1 MSYRLA
7 PRDVASAEADA
18 RTTPRRREPRDG
30 APRTASEAH
39 VLFHR
44 TRFPALCVALLLGSR
59 TTHAQDQ
66 AQPELP
72 QLQPEVGAPPTI
84 DLKAAVANALAR
96 NPTAIV
102 AEAEVR
108 RAQAIVLETRSAA
121 LPTLL
126 GTGTFTQL
134 DGARVYNGTVEI
146 PASTLNGTATLTVPL
161 VVPKPWAQWSQSKD
175 GVTVARASAD
185 DIRRTLAVSV
195 ARAYLAIVA
204 PTRVIDP
211 VTRARDTD
219 RAHYLYAKT
228 RFEGGIGNR
237 IDEVRAEQQ
246 LQSDEA
252 SVQQQQTNL
261 TRYREALG
269 VLVGAGGP
277 VDAEEPALQAP
288 SDPVQAMRDAEHRTD
303 VIAATAHLE
312 ATEHAVRDNWTD
324 YSPFLAG
331 VFAPFLQ
338 TPATPT
344 VPTSGWQAQL
354 VLTVPL
360 YDGGLRYGQEKE
372 RSITRDEAQATLDN
386 TLRQARSDV
395 RTAFD
400 ELRRAD
406 AALTSTRDAARLAE
420 VALDLANVAYR
431 AGAYTNIEVIDA
443 ERTARDAETAVA
455 VAEDSARQARI
466 DLLAAT
472 GRFP

>member
-1 MSYRLA
+1 VLSH
-7 PRDVASAEADA
+7 
-18 RTTPRRREPRDG
+18 RTTFL
-30 APRTASEAH
+30 T
-39 VLFHR
+39 LF
-44 TRFPALCVALLLGSR
+44 TALLLGPSPAL
-59 TTHAQDQ
+59 AQDQ
-66 AQPELP
+66 AAPAEPGLPRAEPET
-72 QLQPEVGAPPTI
+72 GAPPSI
-84 DLKAAVANALAR
+84 GLMAAVDDALAR

-102 AEAEVR
+102 ARSEILRAE
-108 RAQAIVLETRSAA
+108 AIVLETRSAA

-126 GTGTFTQL
+126 GTGTLTQL
-134 DGARVYNGTVEI
+134 DSARVYNGTTEV
-146 PASTLNGTATLTVPL
+146 AQTTLNATGTLTVPII
-161 VVPKPWAQWSQSKD
+161 VPKPWAQWSQSKD
-175 GVTVARASAD
+175 AITVARTSAD

-195 ARAYLAIVA
+195 ARAYLAVVA
-204 PTRVIDP
+204 QKRVIDAA
-211 VTRARDTD
+211 TRARDTD
-219 RAHYLYAKT
+219 RAHYLYAKM
-228 RFEGGIGNR
+228 RFDGGIGNR

-252 SVQQQQTNL
+252 NVQQQQTNL

-277 VDAEEPALQAP
+277 VDAQEPALQAP
-288 SDPVQAMRDAEHRTD
+288 SDPAQAMREAEHRTD
-303 VIAATAHLE
+303 VVAAIAHLD
-312 ATEHAVRDNWTD
+312 ATKHAVHDNWTD
-324 YSPFLAG
+324 YSPYLAG
-331 VFAPFLQ
+331 VFAPFAQ

-344 VPTSGWQAQL
+344 IPTTGWQAQL

-372 RSITRDEAQATLDN
+372 RSISRDEAQAVLDN

-400 ELRRAD
+400 ELKRAD
-406 AALTSTRDAARLAE
+406 VALASTRDAARLAKT
-420 VALDLANVAYR
+420 ALDLADVAYR

>member
-1 MSYRLA
+1 ML
-7 PRDVASAEADA
+7 
-18 RTTPRRREPRDG
+18 
-30 APRTASEAH
+30 
-39 VLFHR
+39 HR
-44 TRFPALCVALLLGSR
+44 TRFPALSATLLLGSAPAL
-59 TTHAQDQ
+59 AQDP

-72 QLQPEVGAPPTI
+72 KLQPEVGAPPTI
-84 DLKAAVANALAR
+84 DLKGAVANALAR
-96 NPTAIV
+96 NPTNIV
-102 AEAEVR
+102 AQAEIR
-108 RAQAIVLETRSAA
+108 RAEAIVLETRSNA
-121 LPTLL
+121 LPTLF

-134 DGARVYNGTVEI
+134 DGARVYQGSVVT
-146 PASTLNGTATLTVPL
+146 PATTLNGTATLTVPL

-175 GVTVARASAD
+175 AITVARASAD
-185 DIRRTLAVSV
+185 DVRRTLAVSV
-195 ARAYLAIVA
+195 ARAYLAVVA
-204 PTRVIDP
+204 QKRVIDAA
-211 VTRARDTD
+211 TRARDTD

-252 SVQQQQTNL
+252 NVLVQQTNL

-277 VDAEEPALQAP
+277 LDAQEPVLQPPA
-288 SDPVQAMRDAEHRTD
+288 DPAQAMRDAEHRTD
-303 VIAATAHLE
+303 VVAATTHLE
-312 ATEHAVRDNWTD
+312 ATAHAVRDSWTD
-324 YSPFLAG
+324 YSPYLAG
-331 VFAPFLQ
+331 VFAPFVQ
-338 TPATPT
+338 TPATLT

-354 VLTVPL
+354 VLTVPF
-360 YDGGLRYGQEKE
+360 YDGGLRYGQERE
-372 RSITRDEAQATLDN
+372 RSISRDEAQATLDQ

-406 AALTSTRDAARLAE
+406 AALASTRDAARLAE
-420 VALDLANVAYR
+420 SALDLANVAYR

>member
-1 MSYRLA
+1 VLS
-7 PRDVASAEADA
+7 P
-18 RTTPRRREPRDG
+18 RTTFL
-30 APRTASEAH
+30 T
-39 VLFHR
+39 LF
-44 TRFPALCVALLLGSR
+44 TALLLGSAPAL
-59 TTHAQDQ
+59 AQDP
-66 AQPELP
+66 AAPAEPGLPRAEPET
-72 QLQPEVGAPPTI
+72 GAPPTVG
-84 DLKAAVANALAR
+84 LMAAVSDALAR

-102 AEAEVR
+102 ARAEIL
-108 RAQAIVLETRSAA
+108 RAEAIVLETRSAA

-126 GTGTFTQL
+126 GTGTLTQL
-134 DGARVYNGTVEI
+134 DSARVYQGTVEI
-146 PASTLNGTATLTVPL
+146 SATTLNATGTLTVPII
-161 VVPKPWAQWSQSKD
+161 VPKPWAQWSQSKD

-195 ARAYLAIVA
+195 ARAYLAVVA
-204 PTRVIDP
+204 QKRVIDAA
-211 VTRARDTD
+211 TRARDTD

-252 SVQQQQTNL
+252 NVQQQQTNL

-269 VLVGAGGP
+269 VLVGGGGP
-277 VDAEEPALQAP
+277 VDAQEPVLQAP
-288 SDPVQAMRDAEHRTD
+288 TDPAQAMREAEHRTD
-303 VIAATAHLE
+303 VVAATTHLE
-312 ATEHAVRDNWTD
+312 ATRHAVHDNWTD
-324 YSPFLAG
+324 YSPYLAG
-331 VFAPFLQ
+331 IFSPFAQ
-338 TPATPT
+338 TPSTPT
-344 VPTSGWQAQL
+344 IPTTGWQAQL

-360 YDGGLRYGQEKE
+360 YDGGLRYGLEKE
-372 RSITRDEAQATLDN
+372 RSVSRDEAQATLDN

-400 ELRRAD
+400 ELKRAD
-406 AALTSTRDAARLAE
+406 AALASTRDAARLAKI
-420 VALDLANVAYR
+420 ALDLADVAYR